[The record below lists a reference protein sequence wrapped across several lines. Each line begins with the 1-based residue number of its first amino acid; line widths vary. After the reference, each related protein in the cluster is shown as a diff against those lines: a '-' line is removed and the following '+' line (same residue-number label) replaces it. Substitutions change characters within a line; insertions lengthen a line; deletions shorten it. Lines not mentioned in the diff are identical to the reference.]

1 MFNIE
6 LGNPAK
12 RFLKKC
18 SQDLYERLMKEIRSL
33 ALEPFPQGVKRVVG
47 RKEKIFRVR
56 VGDYRIQ
63 YMVLFEKNL
72 IFITDV
78 DKRPRAYD

>member
-1 MFNIE
+1 MLNIE

-12 RFLKKC
+12 KFLKKC
-18 SQDLYERLMKEIRSL
+18 NKNLYDRLMEKIRSL
-33 ALEPFPQGVKRVVG
+33 SLNPFPQDVVRVVG
-47 RKEKIFRVR
+47 RREKVFRVR

-63 YMVLFEKNL
+63 YIVYYEKNFIL
-72 IFITDV
+72 ITDV

>member
-1 MFNIE
+1 MFAIQ

-12 RFLKKC
+12 RFLKSC
-18 SQDLYERLMKEIRSL
+18 ETQTYERIMTKIRSL
-33 ALEPFPQGVKRVVG
+33 AEDPFPQEVVRVVG

-63 YMVLFEKNL
+63 YMVLYKENML
-72 IFITDV
+72 LITDV
-78 DKRPRAYD
+78 DKRPRAY